1 MISLFKGIFLIQ
13 DNLKS
18 HQPMLQMNL
27 VVSHF
32 VRVNAS
38 RENFWE
44 LHTYPD
50 KI

>member
-1 MISLFKGIFLIQ
+1 MISLLKGVFLIQ
-13 DNLKS
+13 YNIKS

-38 RENFWE
+38 RENLWE
-44 LHTYPD
+44 LYTYPD